1 MKQMIQRQYW
11 ISKATLLL
19 GIVLVALV
27 VIPVAASSYGPMMA
41 GKSGYTTSAAF
52 TVGET
57 IDGYQPIGILDGTAA
72 YDLDEN
78 TVRVLVNHE
87 AGPSVG
93 YAYQLASGAEM
104 SGARVSYMDIDKTSR
119 EIVTAG
125 LAYSAV
131 YDRSGELVTDASQIN
146 EIDGNSSDGFARFC
160 SAQGYAAG
168 QYGFVDNIY
177 LTGEET
183 SASSGHPHGGSVW
196 ALDVDA
202 GELWAVPALGRG
214 AWENVTAVNS
224 GSRNHVAIL
233 LGDDTAGAPL
243 YLYVGEKNALGD
255 GSFLDR
261 NGLAVGNLFV
271 WRSNTRGQDSP
282 ETFNS
287 TGSVAA
293 GHFVPVQVR
302 DIRMA
307 GQAGYDA
314 AGYLDDTTLRQDALD
329 KGAFAFSRP
338 EDVHTN
344 PYNDKQVV
352 MASTGRGQLF
362 PSDNWGTIYQIDLR
376 LRTTHQHLAGLGS
389 AARLTI
395 LHDADDYGDY
405 GIRSADNL
413 VWATDGNI
421 YVQEDRSTSPGSL
434 FGGTSGREASI
445 WQLNPHT
452 LAFEQIAEM
461 NRTAVAPTGST
472 DSAIGDIGNWES
484 SGILDVTNLFP
495 TAEGELLFIGTVQA
509 HSVRDGVIADNNLA
523 EGGQLIFISHR

>member
-1 MKQMIQRQYW
+1 MKQQIQMHHW
-11 ISKATLLL
+11 INKAALLL
-19 GIVLVALV
+19 GILLVTLV
-27 VIPVAASSYGPMMA
+27 VIPVAASSYAPMMA
-41 GKSGYTTSAAF
+41 GKAGYTTSAAF

-87 AGPSVG
+87 AGPNVG

-104 SGARVSYMDIDKTSR
+104 SGARVSYMDFDKTSR

-125 LAYSAV
+125 LAYDVV
-131 YDRSGELVTDASQIN
+131 YDRNGALVTDASQIN
-146 EIDGNSSDGFARFC
+146 EIDGNSTDGFSRFC

-183 SASSGHPHGGSVW
+183 SASSGHPHGGSIW

-224 GSRNHVAIL
+224 GSRNHVAIV

-243 YLYVGEKNALGD
+243 YLYVGTKNALGD

-271 WRSNTRGQDSP
+271 WRSNTRGQVSP
-282 ETFNS
+282 ESFNT
-287 TGSVAA
+287 TGSISA
-293 GHFVPVQVR
+293 GRFIPVQVQNG
-302 DIRMA
+302 RMA
-307 GQAGYDA
+307 GEAGYDA
-314 AGYLDDTTLRQDALD
+314 AGYLDDTTLRQAALD

-376 LRTTHQHLAGLGS
+376 IRAAQFAKAGLGS
-389 AARLTI
+389 TAVLTI
-395 LHDADDYGDY
+395 LHDADDHGDF

-434 FGGTSGREASI
+434 FGSASGREASI
-445 WQLNPHT
+445 WKLDPQT
-452 LAFEQIAEM
+452 FAFEQIAEM
-461 NRTAVAPTGST
+461 DRTAVAPTGST
-472 DSAIGDIGNWES
+472 DSAVGDIGNWES
-484 SGILDVTNLFP
+484 SGILDVTHLFP
-495 TAEGELLFIGTVQA
+495 TADGELLFIGTVQA

-523 EGGQLIFISHR
+523 AGGQLILISHR